1 MASDVDVG
9 MLLTEMQDV
18 GKKPTDGVW
27 IVLDTTGKAPEAEPA
42 KGGKST
48 EVKLRFEYF
57 KLGTSFGEEIVKRI
71 KCSTLPSRE
80 LAGEQHEAVP
90 VHVRGRTLLKA
101 GEPNLVLGLKVHSG
115 FGLCSEK
122 DDINQ
127 FEGSIIKMAVEG
139 LSYATAPCEVNHTT
153 MTSLGC
159 DRRAVQTIGSLSAK
173 GMSAQDISE
182 VVQTDVSIVNKVLN
196 ERDRSFP
203 LEWNAAWYIPLRSPS
218 TAVVTLQVFPPNHL
232 EAIEY
237 IRISVNDSISIR
249 NRGMRELVR
258 VNVTESHALLVDVEM
273 ELLTATETMPDLG
286 AQSAWAAGREDVIAA
301 QMSRNCRLAI

>member
-115 FGLCSEK
+115 FGLSPEK
-122 DDINQ
+122 DKIQ
-127 FEGSIIKMAVEG
+127 EFEGSVIKMIVEG
-139 LSYATAPCEVNHTT
+139 LCYTTAPCILNHTVRS
-153 MTSLGC
+153 SLGC
-159 DRRAVQTIGSLSAK
+159 DRRAVQIIGSLATK
-173 GMSAQDISE
+173 GMSAADIAE
-182 VVQTDVSIVNKVLN
+182 VVQHDVSVVNKVLD

-203 LEWNAAWYIPLRSPS
+203 LEWNTAWYIPLQSPS
-218 TAVVTLQVFPPNHL
+218 TAVITLQMFPQDNL
-232 EAIEY
+232 EAVEY
-237 IRISVNDSISIR
+237 IRINVKDCMSIR
-249 NRGMRELVR
+249 NRSMRELIR
-258 VNVTESHALLVDVEM
+258 VAVTESHALLVDIEM

-286 AQSAWAAGREDVIAA
+286 SHSAWASGREDVVGIR
-301 QMSRNCRLAI
+301 Q